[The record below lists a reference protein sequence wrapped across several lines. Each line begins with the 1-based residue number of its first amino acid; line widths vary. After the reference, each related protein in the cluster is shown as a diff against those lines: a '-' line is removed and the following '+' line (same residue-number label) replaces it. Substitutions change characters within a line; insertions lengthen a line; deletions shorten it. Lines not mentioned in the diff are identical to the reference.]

1 MGTLFIIYL
10 VGVVIVLVAYGLL
23 LYESGE
29 VTLQDVITSIIV
41 SSLSWSILV
50 GIGIIWLCGKFDK
63 VIWRKKTNS
72 YGRRTEKEDCNAAV
86 GI

>member
-50 GIGIIWLCGKFDK
+50 GIGIIWLCGKYDK
-63 VIWRKKTNS
+63 VIWKKNN
-72 YGRRTEKEDCNAAV
+72 K
-86 GI
+86 

>member
-50 GIGIIWLCGKFDK
+50 GIGIIWLCGNFDK
-63 VIWRKKTNS
+63 VIWKKNN
-72 YGRRTEKEDCNAAV
+72 K
-86 GI
+86 